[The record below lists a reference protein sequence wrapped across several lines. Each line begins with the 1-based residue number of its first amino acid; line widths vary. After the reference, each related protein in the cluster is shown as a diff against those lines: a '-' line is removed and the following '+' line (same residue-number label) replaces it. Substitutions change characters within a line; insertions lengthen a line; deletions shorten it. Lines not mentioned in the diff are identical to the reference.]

1 MQPDRIKEAIMRD
14 ELDARMWNDNHQ
26 QLSAAMD
33 GAIGAIG
40 GALRFGASRA
50 ASLPGQ
56 LVSLVAAF
64 GVTALTLGGTVA

>member
-1 MQPDRIKEAIMRD
+1 MRD

-26 QLSAAMD
+26 QFSVAMD

-56 LVSLVAAF
+56 IISLIAAF
-64 GVTALTLGGTVA
+64 GITALSLGGTIA